1 MRHLQTYKI
10 FEANKPIGL
19 NTKQI
24 AFLKKYVGEIHPGKW
39 GWDVSY
45 STNPPIVNVFT
56 YVDTNQWSTLSNQ
69 KKLKSMQGI
78 HFGKI
83 KGNFKLND
91 MIISSYEG
99 FPKEVEGNFE
109 IGSGSTLNVPLRDFP
124 DVKIGGRFSL
134 DASSV
139 RSLVGCPEEVGSFEA
154 GNLKILD
161 MIGCPKRFTNP
172 ASNWQGKKIV
182 IHYRSSRQTLVS
194 LEGIP
199 DDVKLDEIAI
209 INPGF
214 GIPENGSI
222 STEDLLDGLEEF
234 RKIGSWIP
242 YFIRIREKYPF
253 DEGIG
258 VNAYENSLR
267 MNEYLDSKITPEAV
281 QEYIDQNPIQAA
293 VGLKSIWTK
302 LKEDPRYS
310 GVKFPESHSKN
321 ADLLGDLSDVGL
333 D

>member
-1 MRHLQTYKI
+1 MKHLQTYKI
-10 FEANKPIGL
+10 FEAKKAIGL
-19 NTKQI
+19 NTKQM
-24 AFLKKYVGEIHPGKW
+24 AFLKKYVQDISPGRW

-45 STNPPIVNVFT
+45 STDPPIVNVFT
-56 YVDTNQWSTLSNQ
+56 SLNTSQYSLR
-69 KKLKSMQGI
+69 KKINSMQGI

-83 KGNFKLND
+83 HKDFILND
-91 MIISSYEG
+91 IIISTYAG
-99 FPKEVEGNFE
+99 FPQEVGGDFI
-109 IGSGSTLNVPLRDFP
+109 IGGQSKLNVPLSDFP

-172 ASNWQGKKIV
+172 ASNWRGKKIG
-182 IHYRSSRQTLVS
+182 IHYRSSSQTLVS

-199 DDVKLDEIAI
+199 DDVKLDEIEI

-214 GIPENGSI
+214 GMPGNGSI
-222 STEDLLDGLEEF
+222 SPEDLLDGLAEF

-253 DEGIG
+253 NEGIG

-267 MNEYLDSKITPEAV
+267 MNEYLDSKINPEAV
-281 QEYIDQNPIQAA
+281 QEFINQNPIEAA
-293 VGLKSIWTK
+293 VGLKGIWTK
-302 LKEDPRYS
+302 LKADPKYS
-310 GVKFPESHSKN
+310 GVKFPELHSKN